1 MLRTITGVVLDKRR
15 RVWYNSVMAVYG
27 LAIRGE
33 YMSEFNE
40 QAPQQN
46 DAPVQAE
53 NRAPVDS
60 TEISALA
67 RHREAMKARVSPPR
81 QEQQEA
87 DGQPQPNV
95 GQQAPEQ
102 PQREP
107 YIPRERFDEVLRQR
121 DTLQQQITQF
131 QQQLQQP
138 RPAQVGPTGM
148 MQPPQ
153 QPAISP
159 QQAQQVQSFL
169 EQVTKDPTAR
179 QEWQKKIANGGIPA
193 LAEFVVKAME
203 DRGRPLLEEYTQSI
217 NDRLLP
223 LQRSLVQQQ
232 LSSYASQ
239 RATDPEFQV
248 ARPVF
253 DQLVNTASQ
262 RGYDVTNPQ
271 VLSTIEFLAK
281 QQARQFQPAPQQ
293 PQMPQVMPFS
303 ERPGNAGQGLPRPQT
318 RQLNPQERAMAER
331 FGMSPDQY
339 VNSLRAMGV
348 EK

>member
-1 MLRTITGVVLDKRR
+1 
-15 RVWYNSVMAVYG
+15 
-27 LAIRGE
+27 
-33 YMSEFNE
+33 MSDFNE

-53 NRAPVDS
+53 NKAPVDT

-81 QEQQEA
+81 SEQQEA
-87 DGQPQPNV
+87 DGQPQPDV

-138 RPAQVGPTGM
+138 QQPQVGPTGM
-148 MQPPQ
+148 VQPQQQPP
-153 QPAISP
+153 ISP

-169 EQVTKDPTAR
+169 DQVTKDPTAR
-179 QEWQKKIANGGIPA
+179 AQWQKKIANEGVTA
-193 LAEFVVKAME
+193 LAEFVVKAVE
-203 DRGRPLLEEYTQSI
+203 DRGRPLLEEYARSI
-217 NDRLLP
+217 NDRISP
-223 LQRSLVQQQ
+223 LQRSFLQQQ
-232 LSSYASQ
+232 LSTYASQ
-239 RATDPEFQV
+239 RSTDPEFQV

-253 DQLVNTASQ
+253 DQLVSTAAQ
-262 RGYDVTNPQ
+262 RGYDVSNPQ
-271 VLSTIEFLAK
+271 VLNTIEFLAK
-281 QQARQFQPAPQQ
+281 QQARQNQPYNPMPQQAPQ
-293 PQMPQVMPFS
+293 VTPFS

-318 RQLNPQERAMAER
+318 RQLTPQERSMAER
-331 FGMSPDQY
+331 FGMSPEQY
-339 VNSLRAMGV
+339 ISSLRAMGA
-348 EK
+348 E